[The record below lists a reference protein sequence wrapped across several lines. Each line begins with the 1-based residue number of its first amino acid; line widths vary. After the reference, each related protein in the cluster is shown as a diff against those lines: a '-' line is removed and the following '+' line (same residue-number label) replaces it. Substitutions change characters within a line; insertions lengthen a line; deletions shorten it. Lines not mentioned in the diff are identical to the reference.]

1 MSKEEQNQSNHARP
15 GMADPE
21 LGMLGRFREWNDI
34 LPWMRLS
41 RTMRLIVSPSLL
53 LMTFF
58 TLCIWHWGAASIL
71 QDDFPNQ
78 LRVNSSEVTLG
89 SSLQALTG
97 FSKNAYQMHPSSI
110 MRFGERLASWKWLA
124 ASLWSV
130 FIWLIPAMIIVRQGV
145 VLTAGRGMDPF
156 VSLVRL
162 VRQRLITAFSMF
174 VVTLFAPAVIALGLW
189 LLTRLSIHLSA
200 SPLIVWPSL
209 MLVLPV
215 SLLGGLLILVSY
227 FSLPLGVGAIMAE
240 PDADAI
246 DAVSRGYESCLRRP
260 LKLAAYMI
268 IQCVLLVVTFLIA
281 TAIAA
286 IAMSFIQLGEA
297 DLISQRSEFLS
308 TAASMLSVFPSTC
321 VAILALGGLGG
332 FYLLLRYDTCE
343 QEIED
348 IWQVCPAS
356 SVALPKL
363 GVQSMD
369 SPELSD

>member
-1 MSKEEQNQSNHARP
+1 
-15 GMADPE
+15 
-21 LGMLGRFREWNDI
+21 
-34 LPWMRLS
+34 
-41 RTMRLIVSPSLL
+41 
-53 LMTFF
+53 
-58 TLCIWHWGAASIL
+58 
-71 QDDFPNQ
+71 
-78 LRVNSSEVTLG
+78 
-89 SSLQALTG
+89 
-97 FSKNAYQMHPSSI
+97 
-110 MRFGERLASWKWLA
+110 
-124 ASLWSV
+124 
-130 FIWLIPAMIIVRQGV
+130 
-145 VLTAGRGMDPF
+145 
-156 VSLVRL
+156 
-162 VRQRLITAFSMF
+162 
-174 VVTLFAPAVIALGLW
+174 
-189 LLTRLSIHLSA
+189 
-200 SPLIVWPSL
+200 

-348 IWQVCPAS
+348 IWQVCPAR
-356 SVALPKL
+356 SVTLPKL
-363 GVQSMD
+363 VVQSTD